1 MKQNV
6 FKKVLPYKMRNAA
19 MALAAT
25 VAGMTTT
32 SCEKDDVEPEIIP
45 TEVYNYHFYPT
56 TEDGLIEEGRGGVK
70 NDIKI
75 IRDIDHLKGLV
86 NDQTTKEVNLISVGD
101 FRVLDAESLTITR
114 KFLEERMNLSSKI
127 KGQGAINTKPGVAS
141 QVPADSAALAGFGY
155 IVGYHAR

>member
-32 SCEKDDVEPEIIP
+32 SCEKDDIEPEIIP
-45 TEVYNYHFYPT
+45 TEVYNYNIYANN
-56 TEDGLIEEGRGGVK
+56 LIGMRAEAVGGVK
-70 NDIKI
+70 DDSEIV
-75 IRDIDHLKGLV
+75 RDMDFLKQLAK
-86 NDQTTKEVNLISVGD
+86 DPTTKEINIITVGSYGIWESHDLKD
-101 FRVLDAESLTITR
+101 FREYIETR
-114 KFLEERMNLSSKI
+114 KNISPKI
-127 KGQGAINTKPGVAS
+127 KGKGEIDTNPGVAS